1 MNIEPPTSR
10 DKQGISNDEVEIEIQ
25 IAFTS
30 KFTPLNTR

>member
-1 MNIEPPTSR
+1 MNIKPPTSR
-10 DKQGISNDEVEIEIQ
+10 DRQGISNDEVEIQ